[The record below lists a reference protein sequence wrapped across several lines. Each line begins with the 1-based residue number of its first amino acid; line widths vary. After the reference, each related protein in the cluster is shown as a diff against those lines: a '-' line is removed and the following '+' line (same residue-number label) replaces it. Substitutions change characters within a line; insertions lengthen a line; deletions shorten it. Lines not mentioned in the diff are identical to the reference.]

1 MNAKRE
7 ARFCLRAKVVSAG
20 YIEIWITWCE
30 CHRRARRQEQAA
42 SRALRASWPLRAP
55 MAFARHVVLASEAAL
70 NLTGRLETKATDAVS
85 SSIRCF
91 RARWIFKSE
100 AESGCF
106 IVAPKYQKAEAQIE
120 LQINLSDSQ

>member
-1 MNAKRE
+1 
-7 ARFCLRAKVVSAG
+7 
-20 YIEIWITWCE
+20 
-30 CHRRARRQEQAA
+30 
-42 SRALRASWPLRAP
+42 